1 MIVLN
6 IIYHNSGLF
15 SVLSF
20 LVWTINL
27 FMTTMILILEPN
39 NLKIRIVQIISI
51 FFLLYIIY
59 LNINIIYNDLYKFAF
74 IIPLSINKITF
85 LDDIFDN
92 DDINIFYFRKT
103 FFTRFYLIST
113 LEIADFLSN
122 LDQNKAYIVTF
133 EFIYCWSS
141 YEIGEPTI
149 ILSKPILVTN
159 ESSHNLISNFLKD
172 RINSACNS
180 YFLDENL
187 IQEFDGP
194 GILVR
199 YSEIKIH

>member
-1 MIVLN
+1 
-6 IIYHNSGLF
+6 
-15 SVLSF
+15 
-20 LVWTINL
+20 
-27 FMTTMILILEPN
+27 MTTMILILEPN

-133 EFIYCWSS
+133 EFIYC
-141 YEIGEPTI
+141 
-149 ILSKPILVTN
+149 
-159 ESSHNLISNFLKD
+159 
-172 RINSACNS
+172 
-180 YFLDENL
+180 
-187 IQEFDGP
+187 
-194 GILVR
+194 
-199 YSEIKIH
+199 